1 MKALKIIA
9 TILFLGAVAYAN
21 SEGHEVAG
29 GHDEHAI
36 PWEAIR
42 NQAINVGILFAALI
56 FMLRKSIPAVFVARK
71 ATFLEEAQK
80 TEAALKLAE
89 AELKDIKTRLAE
101 LETTEA
107 TSIAKAQKEATV
119 AADKIVA
126 DSQAQGKKIVDD
138 TSLVINAEVLKAK
151 SQIRE
156 KIISQSMAITEQG
169 LKASADAVTKK
180 SEPGF
185 LQNLGQVKA

>member
-1 MKALKIIA
+1 MKSLVFAL
-9 TILFLGAVAYAN
+9 TLVLSVVAVAAGG
-21 SEGHEVAG
+21 EGHG
-29 GHDEHAI
+29 GEHDVTHI

-42 NQAINVGILFAALI
+42 NQAINIGLLLAALI
-56 FMLRKSIPAVFVARK
+56 FMLRKSIPAAFQARQ
-71 ATFLEEAQK
+71 ASFLEEAQK

-101 LETTEA
+101 LETSEA
-107 TSIAKAQKEATV
+107 SSIAKAEKEAIV
-119 AADKIVA
+119 AGEKIVA

-138 TSLVINAEVLKAK
+138 TSLIISAEVLKAK

-169 LKASADAVTKK
+169 IKASADTITKK
-180 SEPGF
+180 SESGF
-185 LQNLGQVKA
+185 LQDLGQVKA

>member
-1 MKALKIIA
+1 MKAFLFS
-9 TILFLGAVAYAN
+9 TILLASASVLA
-21 SEGHEVAG
+21 AG
-29 GHDEHAI
+29 GGGGAHDDSHI

-42 NQAINVGILFAALI
+42 NQAINIGILLAALI
-56 FMLRKSIPAVFVARK
+56 FLLRKSIPAVFAARQ

-101 LETTEA
+101 LEASEA
-107 TSIAKAQKEATV
+107 NSIAKAQKEATV
-119 AADKIVA
+119 TADKLVS
-126 DSQAQGKKIVDD
+126 DSQAQGKKIVED
-138 TSLVINAEVLKAK
+138 TSLIINAEVLKAK

-156 KIISQSMAITEQG
+156 KIITQSMAITEQG
-169 LKASADAVTKK
+169 LKATADAVTKK
-180 SEPGF
+180 SESGF

>member
-1 MKALKIIA
+1 MKSLLFTTTLLFSVVALA
-9 TILFLGAVAYAN
+9 
-21 SEGHEVAG
+21 AG
-29 GHDEHAI
+29 GGGEHDVNHI

-42 NQAINVGILFAALI
+42 NQVINLGILLAVII
-56 FMLRKSIPAVFVARK
+56 FMLRKSIPAAFQARQ

-101 LETTEA
+101 LEKTEA
-107 TSIAKAQKEATV
+107 ASVASAQKDALV
-119 AADKIVA
+119 ACQKIIS
-126 DSQAQGKKIVDD
+126 DSQAQGKKIVED
-138 TSLVINAEVLKAK
+138 TSLIINAEVLKAK

-169 LKASADAVTKK
+169 LKASSAAITKK

-185 LQNLGQVKA
+185 LQDLGQVKA